1 MSMYSSMNLIFI
13 AHIIY
18 KNLIHVHIHDGVL
31 TCYSLRINF
40 PMFQRK
46 TSEHLCRIAS
56 RGAQVC
62 QEKLHL
68 SEEKA
73 ANVVG
78 EITGTTL

>member
-1 MSMYSSMNLIFI
+1 
-13 AHIIY
+13 
-18 KNLIHVHIHDGVL
+18 
-31 TCYSLRINF
+31 
-40 PMFQRK
+40 MFQRK

-56 RGAQVC
+56 CGAQVC
-62 QEKLHL
+62 QEKLRL